1 MNISTR
7 SSRNPL
13 VIGLTG
19 GIASGKTT
27 VANYLASLGAYLID
41 TDIIARE
48 VVAPQSPTTECI
60 RQLLGDDYLLAD
72 GNLNRAAIKQL
83 IFTQPDIKTQYEA
96 IILPAIRKATLAA
109 ITAVPTDVCYT
120 LLIVPLLFEKGLDK
134 QTDYN
139 IAVDITVEEQ
149 IRRGIARKPDDE
161 AVIRRI
167 IASQMPREERN
178 RRADFIV
185 DNSLPLEKLSQQ
197 LDILHQTLV
206 NLPAR

>member
-48 VVAPQSPTTECI
+48 VVAPQSPTTERI
-60 RQLLGDDYLLAD
+60 RQLLGEDYLLAD

-109 ITAVPTDVCYT
+109 IAAVPTDVCYT